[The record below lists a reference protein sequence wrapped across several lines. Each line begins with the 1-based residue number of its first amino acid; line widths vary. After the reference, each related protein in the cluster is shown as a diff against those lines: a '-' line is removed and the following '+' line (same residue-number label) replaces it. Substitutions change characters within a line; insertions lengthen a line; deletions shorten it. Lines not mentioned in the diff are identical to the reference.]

1 MTLISRNVYIDKVE
15 DIVNK
20 YNNTYSTIIKMKRVD
35 VKPNDVKNIYINCSE
50 GLYDNDPKSKIGDVL
65 QYQNTKTFLPKAV
78 FQIGLEKFLS
88 LQNLKTLCRPH
99 ILLVILTKNKFLER
113 FTKKN
118 CKKTKQKEFRVEK
131 LI

>member
-50 GLYDNDPKSKIGDVL
+50 GLYDNDPKFKIGDVL
-65 QYQNTKTFLPKAV
+65 QYQNTKNFFAKGCVSNWPGEVFIITKVKNTVSSTYLISDPNEEQIFRTFY
-78 FQIGLEKFLS
+78 EKE
-88 LQNLKTLCRPH
+88 LQKDKT
-99 ILLVILTKNKFLER
+99 ER
-113 FTKKN
+113 
-118 CKKTKQKEFRVEK
+118 
-131 LI
+131 I